1 MTEYAAAQY
10 PGDEYPGDGPAGFD
24 PLVSDTVRD
33 PHQLYRDMR
42 ARCPV
47 QHSDR
52 YNGFWAIT
60 RYDDVRRVLTESGT
74 FITSVQNIV
83 PKIAFTG
90 RRPPLHLDPPEHT
103 AYRTILNPLMS
114 AARVAAV
121 EPEVREY
128 ARRCLRPMLERGHGD
143 FGVEFAGN
151 FPVMAFARFLN
162 VAGDTMARV
171 QAHFLD
177 FNKAIKDD
185 EPDGMRAASLALYD
199 LTREL
204 IADREDKPRDPAT
217 DPATALLQARPGG
230 APLPRELVVGTLRQ
244 VLLVGI
250 VAPRFVLGSFAVH
263 LAGDPALAGR
273 LRADPSLIP
282 DAVEE
287 LLRLYSPYRGFA
299 RTANRDVEV
308 GGCLIRK
315 DEPIAM
321 VFTSANRDE
330 DVFPDPDTFRLGR
343 QADDG
348 RRHIAFGLGPH
359 HCPGANWARMELRV
373 ALEELLAATAG
384 FELAG
389 PVEMT
394 RWPEFG
400 PESVPLRLH
409 ERERP

>member
-1 MTEYAAAQY
+1 VSATD
-10 PGDEYPGDGPAGFD
+10 PIGFD
-24 PLVSDTVRD
+24 PLVSDTARD
-33 PHQLYRDMR
+33 PHELYRDMR
-42 ARCPV
+42 AQCPV
-47 QHSDR
+47 AHSDR
-52 YNGFWAIT
+52 FGGFWAIT
-60 RYDDVRRVLTESGT
+60 KYRDVRRVLTESGT

-121 EPEVREY
+121 EPVVREY
-128 ARRCLRPMLERGHGD
+128 AAACLRPMLARGHGD
-143 FGVEFAGN
+143 FGTEFAGN
-151 FPVMAFARFLN
+151 FPVMSFARFLN
-162 VAGDTMARV
+162 VDNATMARV

-185 EPDGMRAASLALYD
+185 EPQGMRAASLALYD

-204 IADREDKPRDPAT
+204 IADRQASPRDPAV

-230 APLPRELVVGTLRQ
+230 EPLPRELVVGTLRQ

-263 LAGDPALAGR
+263 LARDTALQDQ
-273 LRADPSLIP
+273 LRADPSLITA
-282 DAVEE
+282 AVEE

-299 RTANRDVEV
+299 RTANRDVEI
-308 GGCLIRK
+308 GGCPIGK

-330 DVFPDPDTFRLGR
+330 EVFTDPDEFRFGR
-343 QADDG
+343 PG
-348 RRHIAFGLGPH
+348 RHIAFGLGPH
-359 HCPGANWARMELRV
+359 ACPGANWARMELRV
-373 ALEELLAATAG
+373 ALEELLAGTAG
-384 FELAG
+384 FELMG

-409 ERERP
+409 PRTAADD

>member
-1 MTEYAAAQY
+1 
-10 PGDEYPGDGPAGFD
+10 
-24 PLVSDTVRD
+24 
-33 PHQLYRDMR
+33 MR
-42 ARCPV
+42 AQCPV
-47 QHSDR
+47 LHSDR

-60 RYDDVRRVLTESGT
+60 RYDDVRRVLTEPGT

-103 AYRTILNPLMS
+103 VYRTILNPLMS
-114 AARVAAV
+114 PARVAVV
-121 EPEVREY
+121 EPAVRDY
-128 ARRCLRPMLERGHGD
+128 ARRCLEPMLERGHGD

-151 FPVMAFARFLN
+151 YPVMSFARFLN

-204 IADREDKPRDPAT
+204 IADREANPRDPAV
-217 DPATALLQARPGG
+217 DPATALLLARPGG
-230 APLPRELVVGTLRQ
+230 EPLPRELVVGTLRQ

-263 LAGDPALAGR
+263 LAGDQDLQQR
-273 LRADPSLIP
+273 LRADPALIP
-282 DAVEE
+282 AAAEE

-299 RTANRDVEV
+299 RTANKDVEI
-308 GGCLIRK
+308 GGCPIRAG
-315 DEPIAM
+315 EPIAM

-330 DVFPDPDTFRLGR
+330 DVFPDPDSFRLGR
-343 QADDG
+343 PG
-348 RRHIAFGLGPH
+348 RHIAFGLGPH
-359 HCPGANWARMELRV
+359 HCPGASWARMELRV

-384 FELAG
+384 FELDG

-409 ERERP
+409 RRDGR

>member
-1 MTEYAAAQY
+1 M
-10 PGDEYPGDGPAGFD
+10 
-24 PLVSDTVRD
+24 RD
-33 PHQLYRDMR
+33 PHALYRDMR

-121 EPEVREY
+121 EPEVRQY
-128 ARRCLRPMLERGHGD
+128 ARTCLRRMLERGHGD

-151 FPVMAFARFLN
+151 YPVMAFARFLN
-162 VAGDTMARV
+162 VGNDTMASV

-204 IADREDKPRDPAT
+204 IADREEHPRDPAT
-217 DPATALLQARPGG
+217 DPATALLAARPGG
-230 APLPRELVVGTLRQ
+230 APLPRDLVVGTLRQ

-263 LAGDPALAGR
+263 LAGDPALADR
-273 LRADPSLIP
+273 LRAEPSLIP

-299 RTANRDVEV
+299 RTPNRDVEI

-343 QADDG
+343 QVDDG

-384 FELAG
+384 FELSG

-400 PESVPLRLH
+400 PESVPLRLFGRKARNR
-409 ERERP
+409 RERP

>member
-1 MTEYAAAQY
+1 MTLET
-10 PGDEYPGDGPAGFD
+10 GHDSAGQVQFD
-24 PLVSDTVRD
+24 PLVGDTVRD
-33 PHQLYRDMR
+33 PHELYKAMR
-42 ARCPV
+42 AQCPV
-47 QHSDR
+47 AHSDR
-52 YNGFWAIT
+52 FGGFWAIT
-60 RYDDVRRVLTESGT
+60 RYNDVRRVLTESGT

-114 AARVAAV
+114 AARVAVV
-121 EPEVREY
+121 EPVVRAY
-128 ARRCLRPMLERGHGD
+128 AASCLQPMLDRGHGD
-143 FGVEFAGN
+143 FGTEFAGN
-151 FPVMAFARFLN
+151 YPVMSFARFLN
-162 VAGDTMARV
+162 VDNDTMARV
-171 QAHFLD
+171 QEHFLA

-185 EPDGMRAASLALYD
+185 QPQGMREASLALYD

-204 IADREDKPRDPAT
+204 IAEREAAPLDPAV

-230 APLPRELVVGTLRQ
+230 EALPREMVVGTLRQ

-263 LAGDPALAGR
+263 LARDASLQDQ
-273 LRADPSLIP
+273 LRADPALIP

-299 RTANRDVEV
+299 RTANRDVEI
-308 GGCLIRK
+308 GGCPIRK
-315 DEPIAM
+315 DEAIAM

-330 DVFPDPDTFRLGR
+330 EVFEDPDSFRFGR
-343 QADDG
+343 PA
-348 RRHIAFGLGPH
+348 RHIAFGLGPH
-359 HCPGANWARMELRV
+359 HCPGAIWARMELRV
-373 ALEELLAATAG
+373 ALEELLARTAR

-400 PESVPLRLH
+400 PESVPLTLQARS
-409 ERERP
+409 

>member
-1 MTEYAAAQY
+1 MTEHAGAQ
-10 PGDEYPGDGPAGFD
+10 YPGDGPAGFD
-24 PLVSDTVRD
+24 PLVSDTVRE
-33 PHQLYRDMR
+33 PHALYRDMR

-47 QHSDR
+47 QHSGR

-103 AYRTILNPLMS
+103 VYRTILNPLMS

-128 ARRCLRPMLERGHGD
+128 ARRCLRPMLERGQGD

-162 VAGDTMARV
+162 VDNDTMARV

-204 IADREDKPRDPAT
+204 IADREQHPRDPAT
-217 DPATALLQARPGG
+217 DPATALLRARPGG
-230 APLPRELVVGTLRQ
+230 APLPRDLVVGTLRQ

-282 DAVEE
+282 AAVEE

-299 RTANRDVEV
+299 RTANRDVEI
-308 GGCLIRK
+308 GGRLIRK

-330 DVFPDPDTFRLGR
+330 EVFPEPDTFLLGR
-343 QADDG
+343 PG
-348 RRHIAFGLGPH
+348 RHIAFGLGPH
-359 HCPGANWARMELRV
+359 ACPGANWARMELRV
-373 ALEELLAATAG
+373 ALEELLAATTG
-384 FELAG
+384 FELVG

-400 PESVPLRLH
+400 PESVPRRLH
-409 ERERP
+409 GRNRP

>member
-1 MTEYAAAQY
+1 MTPQN
-10 PGDEYPGDGPAGFD
+10 DSVGFD
-24 PLVSDTVRD
+24 PLIGDTVRD
-33 PHQLYRDMR
+33 PHELYKAMR

-47 QHSDR
+47 AHSDR
-52 YNGFWAIT
+52 FGGFWAIT
-60 RYDDVRRVLTESGT
+60 RYRDVRRVLTESGT

-121 EPEVREY
+121 EPIVREY
-128 ARRCLRPMLERGHGD
+128 AVTCLRPMLERGRGN
-143 FGVEFAGN
+143 FGTEFAGN
-151 FPVMAFARFLN
+151 YPVMSFARFLN
-162 VAGDTMARV
+162 IDNMTMARV

-185 EPDGMRAASLALYD
+185 QPQAMREASLALYD

-204 IADREDKPRDPAT
+204 IADRLTNPRDPAV

-230 APLPRELVVGTLRQ
+230 QPLPRDMVVGTLRQ

-263 LAGDPALAGR
+263 LARDTALQDQ
-273 LRADPSLIP
+273 LRADPSLIAE
-282 DAVEE
+282 AVEE

-299 RTANRDVEV
+299 RTPNREVEI
-308 GGCLIRK
+308 GGCRIVK

-330 DVFPDPDTFRLGR
+330 EEFEEPDEFRLGR
-343 QADDG
+343 PG
-348 RRHIAFGLGPH
+348 RHIAFGLGPH
-359 HCPGANWARMELRV
+359 ACPGASWARMELRV
-373 ALEELLAATAG
+373 ALEELLARTTG
-384 FELAG
+384 FTLAG

-394 RWPEFG
+394 RWPEYG
-400 PESVPLRLH
+400 PESVPLRLQP
-409 ERERP
+409 RTPGDD